1 MKAVS
6 TIIVAVV
13 VLLIAVSLTTFGYAF
28 LSEIMSTTT
37 ESGSQAAEKVT
48 SSLLA
53 EIKIESLDETANT
66 IYVKNS
72 GRVNLSQF
80 YVYVNDALDSGAIPD
95 TSVLVP
101 GNVTAIFLTS
111 LDPGDVVKVTSSNN
125 AVSIRTVPGEGV
137 VRIFVYDDEDPT
149 TFGGGWGWDGWDACC
164 RDSAEK
170 YYGTYSYRVEGGSEA
185 WTSPLPDSSGT
196 SSFTFAYKKQDP
208 NAYFSVYYFVNGY
221 WHQVTDSS
229 SHSYQGWSIPHIADT
244 NWHIVT
250 VSFSTATVGT
260 NGNPLVSSE
269 GQITNFEY
277 GPGGSNVVWFD
288 YTFFS

>member
-1 MKAVS
+1 MKGISA
-6 TIIVAVV
+6 IITAI
-13 VLLIAVSLTTFGYAF
+13 LIIMISISLTSLGYIF
-28 LSEIMSTTT
+28 LSETVSTTT
-37 ESGSQAAEKVT
+37 ETGSQVSEKVT

-53 EIKIESLDETANT
+53 EIKIESMDESTDT
-66 IYVKNS
+66 IYVKNN

-95 TSVLVP
+95 TMVLVP
-101 GNVTAIFLTS
+101 GNVTAISLTS
-111 LDPGDVVKVTSSNN
+111 LESGDVVKVTSSGN
-125 AVSIRTVPGEGV
+125 AVTIRTVPGGSV
-137 VRIFVYDDEDPT
+137 VRIFVYDDEDPA

-196 SSFTFAYKKQDP
+196 DSFTFAYKKQDS

-244 NWHIVT
+244 NWHEVT
-250 VSFSTATVGT
+250 VSFSTETVGT
-260 NGNPLVSSE
+260 NGEPLVSSE
-269 GQITNFEY
+269 GQLTNFEY
-277 GPGGSNVVWFD
+277 GPGESDVIWFD